1 MHLSHFVAQKSYE
14 KVEYTLR
21 RHWLTFLPVL
31 VTLLVM
37 FAVPIVV
44 LFIFQNL
51 FPDFLTGPITYPLTI
66 LFGSIYFLFALMFF
80 YIQFIDY
87 YLDMWIITNDRLIDI
102 EQKGLFS
109 RSITELELFR
119 IQDVTSNTEGL
130 WGTLLHYGDVS
141 IATASNTSSIILHK
155 VPRPDFI
162 RGELIRLAE
171 GDRVFHLGTQG
182 LSDTLSPDIK

>member
-21 RHWLTFLPVL
+21 RHWLTFLPVIL
-31 VTLLVM
+31 TLLVM
-37 FAVPIVV
+37 FAVPLVV
-44 LFIFQNL
+44 LAIFQNL

-66 LFGSIYFLFALMFF
+66 LFGSVYFLFALMFF

-109 RSITELELFR
+109 RSITELELFQ
-119 IQDVTSNTEGL
+119 IQDVTSTTVGL
-130 WGTLLHYGDVS
+130 WATFLHYGDVVITTS
-141 IATASNTSSIILHK
+141 SNTSSIILHK

-162 RGELIRLAE
+162 RGEIIRLAE
-171 GDRVFHLGTQG
+171 GDRIYHSKKEG
-182 LSDTLSPDIK
+182 LADTATPDPK